1 MSGKIIDYCVVSDGS
16 TDTAIREVKELID
29 EGWEPYGSPITDS
42 SAFRQAMVLRDNSRD
57 LTVEILATAFQ
68 SLADFHTK
76 GSQG

>member
-16 TDTAIREVKELID
+16 VDTAVREVKELID
-29 EGWEPYGSPITDS
+29 DGWEPWGSPTCDS
-42 SAFRQAMVLRDNSRD
+42 SYRQAMVLRDNSRD

-76 GSQG
+76 QSQG